1 MEKGYSTL
9 PTNDYIVPETRASI
23 RTAAIETQMMS
34 LVAGMERTQSQW
46 SNLLSLSGLS
56 HTKVWHSGN
65 RWESVIEASVKPW
78 RAALKLDCSVER

>member
-9 PTNDYIVPETRASI
+9 LINNYIVPETRASVH
-23 RTAAIETQMMS
+23 TAGIEIQIMS
-34 LVAGMERTQSQW
+34 LIAGMERTQSQW

-65 RWESVIEASVKPW
+65 RLESVIEASVKP
-78 RAALKLDCSVER
+78 